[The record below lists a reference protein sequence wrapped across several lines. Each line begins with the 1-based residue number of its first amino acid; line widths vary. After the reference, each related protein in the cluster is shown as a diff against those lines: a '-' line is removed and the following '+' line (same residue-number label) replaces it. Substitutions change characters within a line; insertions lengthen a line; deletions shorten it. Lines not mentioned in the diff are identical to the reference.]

1 MKKSLMILL
10 AVLALSVSVRAEAIE
25 DVTGNRLDRLVEE
38 MKDNWHRLFEGATL
52 PSGLTITGTIAATSV
67 TATGEVTA
75 DGKYAVVGGDA
86 TTGLMVQKAAVSS
99 TAGVLQTNT
108 FAVVFGAAP
117 TVVATYTE
125 DPGDV
130 RPLNVESVSASNCVI
145 RVTADKNFAYVATG
159 TRP

>member
-1 MKKSLMILL
+1 MKKALILIL
-10 AVLALSVSVRAEAIE
+10 AVMAISVSVRADSIL
-25 DVTGNRLDRLVEE
+25 DVTGNRQDRLIEE
-38 MKDNWHRLFEGATL
+38 MKDNWHKLFNGATL
-52 PSGLTITGTIAATSV
+52 PGATAYTLDVTI
-67 TATGEVTA
+67 

-86 TTGLMVQKAAVSS
+86 ATGLMIQKAAITS
-99 TAGVLQTNT
+99 TAVVLQTNT